1 MNCFEGTGTGRW
13 SSAIQYPLA
22 MAGGGSSG
30 LTGHEVPRHG
40 GWNEGPGEVGEVA
53 GVVSA

>member
-13 SSAIQYPLA
+13 SSVIQYPLA

-30 LTGHEVPRHG
+30 LTGHEVPGHG

-53 GVVSA
+53 GVVFA